1 MVSLPAHILVCTAH
15 IRKDWNRM
23 DEYVNAP
30 KKSESTRALPQNN
43 GDVDDL
49 IFRYERDWFA
59 SDR

>member
-1 MVSLPAHILVCTAH
+1 
-15 IRKDWNRM
+15 M

-30 KKSESTRALPQNN
+30 KVSESTSALPQNS

-49 IFRYERDWFA
+49 IFLYERDWFA